1 MRTALDSS
9 VVILL
14 QRRQPGW
21 EWWRQ
26 ALTQAATEG
35 SLLINPVVFAECS
48 AGFPSAETALKEF
61 ESIQVHFDPTS
72 QARPSSAIGAK
83 ADHASISSPI
93 S

>member
-14 QRRQPGW
+14 QRRQPDW

-26 ALTQAATEG
+26 VLTQAATEG

-48 AGFPSAETALKEF
+48 AGFQMKLAPDRQRNSDLTFAGERCFHGDTIMRRSKEC
-61 ESIQVHFDPTS
+61 
-72 QARPSSAIGAK
+72 K
-83 ADHASISSPI
+83 
-93 S
+93 

>member
-21 EWWRQ
+21 EGWRH

-35 SLLINPVVFAECS
+35 PLLINPVVFAECS
-48 AGFPSAETALKEF
+48 AGFPSAEAAL
-61 ESIQVHFDPTS
+61 
-72 QARPSSAIGAK
+72 
-83 ADHASISSPI
+83 
-93 S
+93 